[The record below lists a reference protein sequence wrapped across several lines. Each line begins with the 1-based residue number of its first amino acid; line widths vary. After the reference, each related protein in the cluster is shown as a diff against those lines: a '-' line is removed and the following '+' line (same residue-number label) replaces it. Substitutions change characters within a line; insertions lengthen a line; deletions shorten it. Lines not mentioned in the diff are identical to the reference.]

1 MTLKNTFNIAFFGSS
16 TFVLPILKNIQLHCG
31 SMLGEIAKEQW
42 KSLLEDSQ
50 KFIDILPN
58 SLLELEESIFDQKA
72 LEKKISLI
80 SIVTQPDKEVRGKLV
95 SNVIADYARKENLPL
110 YTPFKI
116 NDDLKTFDKIA
127 MDLDLAIVASFGQL
141 LSNDVLATSKY
152 GFLNWHPS
160 KLPLYRGSTPMQTC
174 LVNDDLDT
182 ALSWIDMNEYM
193 DAGDIYLQLQVD
205 LDKDTTF
212 SELASQMGYLGEK
225 TWAIVAALRTLEG
238 MKSEGQDVD
247 NGMFV
252 AKRQDYGQSTKTS
265 LIRKEDRLINL
276 KVHTAKQV
284 YSHYRAYIHFPGT
297 WYKSAYF
304 NQEVKLISVKCCI
317 SQGEFSHCVSKSK
330 ALGEQDEWYVLNHQ
344 KGQKVYLKCKEGY
357 VEVEKIC
364 LTSGK
369 SIDFKGFVFESKEEV
384 MA

>member
-16 TFVLPILKNIQLHCG
+16 TFVLPILKDIQLHSR
-31 SMLGEIAKEQW
+31 SMLGELAKKQW
-42 KSLLEDSQ
+42 TSLLES
-50 KFIDILPN
+50 KENFIDILPN
-58 SLLELEESIFDQKA
+58 SLLELEESIFDQSV
-72 LEKKISLI
+72 LQKKINLTCV
-80 SIVTQPDKEVRGKLV
+80 VTQSDKEIRGKTV
-95 SNVIADYARKENLPL
+95 SNVIANYAREASLPL

-116 NDDLKTFDKIA
+116 NDELEIFDKIA
-127 MDLDLAIVASFGQL
+127 SNLDIAIVASFGQL
-141 LSNDVLATSKY
+141 LSNDVLATSRY

-174 LVNDDLDT
+174 LINDDPDT

-193 DAGDIYLQLQVD
+193 DAGDIYMQLQVD

-212 SELASQMGYLGEK
+212 DELASQMGDLGEK
-225 TWAIVAALRTLEG
+225 TWAIVAALRVLEG
-238 MKSEGQDVD
+238 MKSEGKDVD

-265 LIRKEDRLINL
+265 LIHKEDRMVNL
-276 KVHTAKQV
+276 ATHTAKQV
-284 YSHYRAYIHFPGT
+284 YNHYRAYSYYPGT

-304 NQEVKLISVKCCI
+304 NQEVKLILVKGCI

-330 ALGEQDEWYVLNHQ
+330 GLGEQDEWYVLNHL

-364 LTSGK
+364 LVSGK
-369 SIDFKGFVFESKEEV
+369 SIDFKGFIFESKEE
-384 MA
+384 AIA